1 MSQATESITRICFR
15 VPLLPSSLMKDATS
29 QDKENLKGKVLG
41 EKSGKKDNVKLQQ
54 GICLRRNRLRT

>member
-1 MSQATESITRICFR
+1 
-15 VPLLPSSLMKDATS
+15 MKDATS